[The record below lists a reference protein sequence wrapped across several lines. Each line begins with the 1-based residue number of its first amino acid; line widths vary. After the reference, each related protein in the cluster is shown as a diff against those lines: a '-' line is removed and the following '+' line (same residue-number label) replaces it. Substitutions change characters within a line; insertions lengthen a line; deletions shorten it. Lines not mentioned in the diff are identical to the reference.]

1 LKIAHISDFHLRHHL
16 PGDSAI
22 EQRKSR
28 QMPNKIALA
37 VKHIQTL
44 SPDLIA
50 VTGDL
55 VDYPL
60 DQMDV
65 SETVA
70 QGKKDLQLIQELFA
84 PFSCPIAFLFGNH
97 DHPTS
102 FDRIFTHLS
111 PDFDVQGHR
120 VVSFFDHEGPNHIPQ
135 RVGDQHTRFRALL
148 KDSDPRL
155 QIHLQHYLI
164 TPEHNQDYPH
174 TYANGQQLTSALL
187 NDPRPKL
194 CLSGHYHK
202 GENLF
207 QQDHVYFAIA
217 RAFCE
222 PPHPYRI
229 YTIDANAITQTE
241 YTLLPE

>member
-1 LKIAHISDFHLRHHL
+1 MKIAHISDFHLRHHL

-84 PFSCPIAFLFGNH
+84 PFS
-97 DHPTS
+97 
-102 FDRIFTHLS
+102 
-111 PDFDVQGHR
+111 
-120 VVSFFDHEGPNHIPQ
+120 
-135 RVGDQHTRFRALL
+135 
-148 KDSDPRL
+148 
-155 QIHLQHYLI
+155 
-164 TPEHNQDYPH
+164 
-174 TYANGQQLTSALL
+174 
-187 NDPRPKL
+187 
-194 CLSGHYHK
+194 
-202 GENLF
+202 
-207 QQDHVYFAIA
+207 
-217 RAFCE
+217 
-222 PPHPYRI
+222 
-229 YTIDANAITQTE
+229 
-241 YTLLPE
+241 

>member
-1 LKIAHISDFHLRHHL
+1 
-16 PGDSAI
+16 
-22 EQRKSR
+22 
-28 QMPNKIALA
+28 MPNKIALA

-111 PDFDVQGHR
+111 PD
-120 VVSFFDHEGPNHIPQ
+120 
-135 RVGDQHTRFRALL
+135 
-148 KDSDPRL
+148 
-155 QIHLQHYLI
+155 
-164 TPEHNQDYPH
+164 
-174 TYANGQQLTSALL
+174 
-187 NDPRPKL
+187 
-194 CLSGHYHK
+194 
-202 GENLF
+202 
-207 QQDHVYFAIA
+207 
-217 RAFCE
+217 
-222 PPHPYRI
+222 
-229 YTIDANAITQTE
+229 
-241 YTLLPE
+241 